1 MITRLRTLRGAY
13 PSQFWLLFW
22 GQLLITFGA
31 SMIWPFL
38 MIYVSEQ
45 LDIKLTAV
53 ASLMTINAVMTLAAS
68 FIGGPIIDRVGRKWV
83 MVISLAVTG
92 LSFLLMVPANTL
104 LAFAVLMGLRGAFRP
119 LFQVGADAMMAD
131 IIAPEQRADAYSLLR
146 LIKNVGVAMGPAIGG
161 FITTSSYS
169 FAFFIAAFCL
179 TTYSLIMAIFAQ
191 ETLPVRLPTV
201 DNTKESFGGYG
212 QVLNDKL
219 FISFAIAF
227 TLTQVCATLI
237 WVLLGV
243 YAKQNFQI
251 PENQFGLIA
260 TTNAVMVVLLQYP
273 VTQMTKRHEAL
284 RIMAIGTLLYAIGV
298 SSIAAGSGFWSFW
311 LSMVI
316 MTFGELTLIP
326 TATTFTANL
335 APPDMRGR
343 YMSIYNLTWGLAAGI
358 GPLLGGL
365 LNDALG
371 PQSIWL
377 GGGLVGFM
385 SVAVF
390 IWLAYR
396 NPQPSLTSQDLS
408 TPQ

>member
-1 MITRLRTLRGAY
+1 MITRLRVTWNTY

-45 LDIKLTAV
+45 LDLSLTAV
-53 ASLMTINAVMTLAAS
+53 ASLMTINAGMTLVAS

-92 LSFLLMVPANTL
+92 LSFLLMVPANTMM
-104 LAFAVLMGLRGAFRP
+104 AFALLMGMRGAFRP

-131 IIAPEQRADAYSLLR
+131 LIVPEQRADAYSLLR
-146 LIKNVGVAMGPAIGG
+146 MIKNVGVALGPAIGG
-161 FITTSSYS
+161 FIATNSYS
-169 FAFFIAAFCL
+169 SAFYIAAFCL
-179 TTYSLIMAIFAQ
+179 ITYSLIMALFAR
-191 ETLPVRLPTV
+191 ETLP
-201 DNTKESFGGYG
+201 DQAESKKKKDEPFGGYG
-212 QVLNDKL
+212 QILHDKL
-219 FISFAIAF
+219 FVSFAFAF

-243 YAKQNFQI
+243 YAKQNYQI

-260 TTNAVMVVLLQYP
+260 TTNAVLVVALQFP
-273 VTQMTKRHEAL
+273 ITQVTKRQDTL
-284 RIMAIGTLLYAIGV
+284 RVMAVGTLLYALGV
-298 SSIAAGSGFWSFW
+298 GSIALGSGFWGFW

-316 MTFGELTLIP
+316 MTFGELILIP

-343 YMSIYNLTWGLAAGI
+343 YMSVYNLTWGLAAGV
-358 GPLLGGL
+358 GPLLGGF
-365 LNDALG
+365 LNDAVG
-371 PQSIWL
+371 PRAIWL
-377 GGGLVGFM
+377 GGGLIGLL
-385 SVAVF
+385 SVAAF
-390 IWLAYR
+390 AWLAYR
-396 NPQPSLTSQDLS
+396 YPQPNLASDNQIS
-408 TPQ
+408 PR

>member
-1 MITRLRTLRGAY
+1 MITRLRVTWNTY

-45 LDIKLTAV
+45 LDLSLTAV
-53 ASLMTINAVMTLAAS
+53 ASLMTINAGMTLVAS

-104 LAFAVLMGLRGAFRP
+104 MAFALLMGIRGAFRP

-131 IIAPEQRADAYSLLR
+131 LIVPEQRADAYSLLR
-146 LIKNVGVAMGPAIGG
+146 MIKNVGVALGPAIGG
-161 FITTSSYS
+161 FIATNSYS
-169 FAFFIAAFCL
+169 SAFYIAAFCL
-179 TTYSLIMAIFAQ
+179 ITYSLIMALFAR
-191 ETLPVRLPTV
+191 ETLPDQAKSRK
-201 DNTKESFGGYG
+201 KEDEPFGGYG
-212 QVLNDKL
+212 QILHDKP
-219 FISFAIAF
+219 FVSFALAF

-243 YAKQNFQI
+243 YAKQNYQI

-260 TTNAVMVVLLQYP
+260 TTNAVLVVALQFP
-273 VTQMTKRHEAL
+273 VTQVTKRRDSL
-284 RIMAIGTLLYAIGV
+284 RVMAVGTLLYALGV
-298 SSIAAGSGFWSFW
+298 GSIAVGSGFWGFW

-316 MTFGELTLIP
+316 MTFGELILIP

-343 YMSIYNLTWGLAAGI
+343 YMSVYNLTWGLAAGV
-358 GPLLGGL
+358 GPLLGGF
-365 LNDALG
+365 LNDAVG
-371 PQSIWL
+371 PRAIWL
-377 GGGLVGFM
+377 GGGLIGLL
-385 SVAVF
+385 SVAAF
-390 IWLAYR
+390 AWLAYR
-396 NPQPSLTSQDLS
+396 YPQPNLASDNQIS
-408 TPQ
+408 PP

>member
-1 MITRLRTLRGAY
+1 MITRLRIIWNTY

-45 LDIKLTAV
+45 LDLSLTTV
-53 ASLMTINAVMTLAAS
+53 ASLMTINAVMSLVAS

-104 LAFAVLMGLRGAFRP
+104 MAFALLMGMRGAFRP
-119 LFQVGADAMMAD
+119 LFQVGADAMLAD
-131 IIAPEQRADAYSLLR
+131 LVVPEQRADAYSLLR
-146 LIKNVGVAMGPAIGG
+146 MIKNVGVALGPAIGG
-161 FITTSSYS
+161 FIATNSYS
-169 FAFFIAAFCL
+169 LAFYIAAFCL
-179 TTYSLIMAIFAQ
+179 ITYSLIMALFAK
-191 ETLPVRLPTV
+191 ETLPDQVESK
-201 DNTKESFGGYG
+201 NKEDEPFGGYG
-212 QVLNDKL
+212 QILQDKL
-219 FISFAIAF
+219 FVSFALAF

-243 YAKQNFQI
+243 YAKQNYQI

-260 TTNAVMVVLLQYP
+260 TTNAVLVVALQFP
-273 VTQMTKRHEAL
+273 VTQVTKRRETL
-284 RIMAIGTLLYAIGV
+284 RVMAVGTSLYALGV
-298 SSIAAGSGFWSFW
+298 GSIAVGSGFWGFW

-316 MTFGELTLIP
+316 MTFGELILIP

-343 YMSIYNLTWGLAAGI
+343 YMSVYNLTWGLAAGV
-358 GPLLGGL
+358 GPLLGGF
-365 LNDALG
+365 LNDAVG
-371 PQSIWL
+371 PRAIWL
-377 GGGLVGFM
+377 GGGLIGLL
-385 SVAVF
+385 SVAAF
-390 IWLAYR
+390 AWLAYR
-396 NPQPSLTSQDLS
+396 YPQPNLASDNQIS
-408 TPQ
+408 PR

>member
-1 MITRLRTLRGAY
+1 MITRLRSTWHTY
-13 PSQFWLLFW
+13 PSQFWLPFW

-45 LDIKLTAV
+45 LDISLTAV
-53 ASLMTINAVMTLAAS
+53 ASLMTINAVITLVTS

-131 IIAPEQRADAYSLLR
+131 IIVPKQRADAYSLLR
-146 LIKNVGVAMGPAIGG
+146 MIKNVGVAMGPAIGG
-161 FITTSSYS
+161 FIATSSYS
-169 FAFFIAAFCL
+169 SAFFIAAFCL
-179 TTYSLIMAIFAQ
+179 ITYSLIMALFAR
-191 ETLPVRLPTV
+191 ETLPEKLPSV
-201 DNTKESFGGYG
+201 DKPKDSFGGYG
-212 QVLNDKL
+212 QILKDKL
-219 FISFAIAF
+219 FVSFALAF

-260 TTNAVMVVLLQYP
+260 TTNAIMVVALQYP
-273 VTQMTKRHEAL
+273 VTQLTKRHETL
-284 RIMAIGTLLYAIGV
+284 RVMAIGTMLYTIGV
-298 SSIAAGSGFWSFW
+298 GSIAAGSGFWSFW

-316 MTFGELTLIP
+316 MTFGELILIP

-343 YMSIYNLTWGLAAGI
+343 YMSIYNLTWGLAAGL

-365 LNDALG
+365 MNDVFG
-371 PQSIWL
+371 PQAIWL
-377 GGGLVGFM
+377 VGGLVGLI

-390 IWLAYR
+390 IYLAHR
-396 NPQPSLTSQDLS
+396 HPQSKPTTQD
-408 TPQ
+408 PVAPV